1 MERRGF
7 CIFNMAQKKLLF
19 IATLI
24 ILGSVA
30 LAQDIDD
37 LIASQDQLIKKYTP
51 AVQSFITDANKN
63 ASRSQLTA
71 QEIIKNSNLN
81 DQQDPSF
88 NWLDY
93 QAAKQQAAFLKTEL
107 YIFASLSMPK
117 TRLIVLIKEAN
128 NYNGVVVL
136 RGLRNNSYQDTA
148 NFLQPIIQE
157 AGAGLIIDPTL
168 FTTYNIERVPVI
180 VVSDATINK
189 YDKITG
195 NISLQYALTEITK
208 NGDLKEQA
216 RKILGAQK

>member
-1 MERRGF
+1 M
-7 CIFNMAQKKLLF
+7 LLSIKNYCSLLHF
-19 IATLI
+19 IATLM

-30 LAQDIDD
+30 LAGDLDD
-37 LIASQDQLIKKYTP
+37 LITAQDQLSKKYMP
-51 AVQSFITDANKN
+51 AVQSFIAEANNKA
-63 ASRSQLTA
+63 ASSQLVA
-71 QEIIKNSNLN
+71 QEIIKNSNLSY
-81 DQQDPSF
+81 QQDPSF

-107 YIFASLSMPK
+107 YIFASLAMPK
-117 TRLIVLIKEAN
+117 TRLIELIKEAN

-136 RGLRNNSYQDTA
+136 RGLRNNSYKDTA

-216 RKILGAQK
+216 SKILGAQK